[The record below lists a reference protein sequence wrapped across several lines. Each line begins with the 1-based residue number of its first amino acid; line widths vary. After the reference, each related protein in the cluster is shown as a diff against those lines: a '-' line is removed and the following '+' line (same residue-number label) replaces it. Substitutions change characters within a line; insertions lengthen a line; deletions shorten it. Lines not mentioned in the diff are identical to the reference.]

1 MPQLRKM
8 EAMHIDAQWL
18 NKGKKNEDSPSS
30 TLRVGSLLHCLFAFT
45 CIVGPRSDASYCSR
59 TRAMS
64 ISYNKALFSLGITA
78 TLWRALG
85 RQYGVTR
92 VIYIEPEREI

>member
-1 MPQLRKM
+1 MVKQK
-8 EAMHIDAQWL
+8 E
-18 NKGKKNEDSPSS
+18 KKDSPSS
-30 TLRVGSLLHCLFAFT
+30 TLREGSLLHCLFAFT
-45 CIVGPRSDASYCSR
+45 CTAGPRSDASHCNR
-59 TRAMS
+59 TRAIL